1 MVTPSGPSPAN
12 LLFCMFSF
20 HVPVKFGLV
29 CAIAVNAHR
38 GASKKA
44 VSRDLV
50 VIMVLVSRFLRWAV
64 QSRDVSRAKPTR
76 QACALPQQIICCAAE
91 AQLSET
97 PFEPIRFESVIAVD
111 EPQKRVGRHVARR
124 DYE

>member
-1 MVTPSGPSPAN
+1 MVMLSGPSSAS

-50 VIMVLVSRFLRWAV
+50 VIMVFVSRFRCYLRRRLPSGGR
-64 QSRDVSRAKPTR
+64 QSSRGRGPAD
-76 QACALPQQIICCAAE
+76 
-91 AQLSET
+91 S
-97 PFEPIRFESVIAVD
+97 
-111 EPQKRVGRHVARR
+111 GRHARPSSAWLDLYDIGDR
-124 DYE
+124 ALNRQC